1 MAIII
6 PNLRSSHTKATSGE
20 RRFARRLEHL
30 LEDDYSCFYDVPV
43 GKRRRYPDF
52 IILHPR
58 RGLLFLEVKDWRLDT
73 IKHIDHQKVEL
84 LTSRGLQT
92 KVNPVEQARQGAY
105 QTVNMLR
112 CDPELRE
119 KQGKH
124 QGNLICPYGYGVV
137 LANITRR
144 QIEHAL
150 PPNDAAER
158 VLPGHLLICQD
169 EMLANTDPEAFQ
181 ERLWGMF
188 NYRFDRPL
196 TLPEV
201 ERIRWHLYP
210 EIRIDNLEPFPPHE
224 AQDVTD
230 PVSVPDI
237 VKVMD
242 LEQEQLARGLGA
254 GHRVIHGVAGSGK
267 TLILG
272 YRSEVLAEILAKP
285 ILVLCFNITL
295 AAKLRTHMKTKGIT
309 DKVHVYHFHDWCG
322 QQLRTYHVDVV
333 DGDKPYWELQVDSVI
348 NGVEKG
354 WIPREQYGA
363 VLIDEA
369 HDFEAD
375 WLRLVVQM
383 IDRNTNSLLLLYD
396 DAQSIYRRNGLGFS
410 LSSVGVQA
418 RGRTKILKL
427 NYRNT
432 REILAFAY
440 EFAKDYLQEKNSDD
454 DHVPLVKPESAGVD
468 GPKPEFRRLRSF
480 REEVDFAVNCVTKWH
495 DDGVPWRDVAVI
507 YDAHWMGEE
516 VAQKFQQRD
525 IPCQLLD
532 TSAKKKGYDP
542 QSDQVVILTQQSSKG
557 LEFERVILVG
567 LGKLNTEPENV
578 AEESR
583 QLYVAMTRARE
594 CLLMTASAANVYTQK
609 IESIANCDID

>member
-6 PNLRSSHTKATSGE
+6 PDLKSSHIKATRGE
-20 RRFARRLEHL
+20 RRFARRLERF

-58 RGLLFLEVKDWRLDT
+58 RGLLFLEVKDWRLGT
-73 IKHIDHQKVEL
+73 IKHIDPMKVEL
-84 LTSRGLQT
+84 LTSHGPQT

-105 QTVNMLR
+105 QAINMLR
-112 CDPELRE
+112 CDPDLRE
-119 KQGKH
+119 KQGEHK
-124 QGNLICPYGYGVV
+124 GNLICPYGYGVV
-137 LANITRR
+137 LTSISRK
-144 QIEHAL
+144 QIQAAL
-150 PPNDAAER
+150 PDEVSDRA
-158 VLPGHLLICQD
+158 LPGHLLICQD
-169 EMLANTDPEAFQ
+169 EMLETTDPEAFQ

-188 NYRFDRPL
+188 NYQFDKPL

-210 EIRIDNLEPFPPHE
+210 EIRIDNLELFPRQE
-224 AQDVTD
+224 AQDMPD
-230 PVSVPDI
+230 SVSVPDI

-242 LEQEQLARGLGA
+242 IKQEQLARGLGA
-254 GHRVIHGVAGSGK
+254 GHRVIHGAAGSGK

-295 AAKLRTHMKTKGIT
+295 AAKLRAHMSSRGIT

-333 DGDKPYWELQVDSVI
+333 DGDNPYWERLVDSVI

-363 VLIDEA
+363 VLIDEG

-418 RGRTKILKL
+418 SGRTKILKL

-432 REILAFAY
+432 REILTLAY
-440 EFAKDYLQEKNSDD
+440 EFAKAYLQEKSADD
-454 DHVPLVKPESAGVD
+454 DHVPLVKPESAGVS

-480 REEVDFAVNCVTKWH
+480 QEEIDFTASCVAKWH

-507 YDAHWMGEE
+507 YDAHWMGEAA
-516 VAQKFQQRD
+516 AQQFQQRG
-525 IPCQLLD
+525 IPFQLLD
-532 TSAKKKGYDP
+532 SSASKKRYNP
-542 QSDQVVILTQQSSKG
+542 RSDQVVLLTQQSSKG
-557 LEFERVILVG
+557 LEFPRVILVG
-567 LGKLNTEPENV
+567 LGKLRTEPENV

-583 QLYVAMTRARE
+583 QLYVAMTRARQY
-594 CLLMTASAANVYTQK
+594 LLMTASAANVYTRK
-609 IESIANCDID
+609 IESIANCDMN